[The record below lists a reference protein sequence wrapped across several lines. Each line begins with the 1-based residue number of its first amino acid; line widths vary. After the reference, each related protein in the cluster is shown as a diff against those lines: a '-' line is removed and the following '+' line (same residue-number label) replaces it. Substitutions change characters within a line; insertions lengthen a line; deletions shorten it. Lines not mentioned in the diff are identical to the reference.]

1 MNKRVVKNEFYYP
14 SKDGATQIHAI
25 EGIPDGKV
33 AAVLQ
38 MCHGMVEHI
47 DRYDEFAR
55 FLAEKGYY
63 VVGHDHLGHG
73 KSVTSKDK
81 LGFFHESKGNTYVI
95 GDIHHLRK
103 ITKKKYK
110 DVPYFMLGHS
120 MGSFLLRQYL
130 GLYGDGISGA
140 IVMGTGSKSNLLLTA
155 GKVLCRIIAFGKGWE
170 YRSKLVNNMAFGGF
184 NKKFSQETNGS
195 DWLSRNPVN
204 SQKYAKDPL
213 CSFVFTVNAY
223 YQMFCGILAVNH
235 QEKNGKIPKTLP
247 IFLVAGKD
255 SPVGNFGKSVENIYK
270 NYKSCG
276 IEDVSMKLY
285 ENDRHEILNEVDR
298 SLVFDDLL
306 TWMEK
311 RKR

>member
-14 SKDGATQIHAI
+14 SKDGTTQIHAI
-25 EGIPDGKV
+25 EWIPDGKV

-155 GKVLCRIIAFGKGWE
+155 GKVLCRIIAFGKGG
-170 YRSKLVNNMAFGGF
+170 N
-184 NKKFSQETNGS
+184 T
-195 DWLSRNPVN
+195 
-204 SQKYAKDPL
+204 
-213 CSFVFTVNAY
+213 
-223 YQMFCGILAVNH
+223 AVN
-235 QEKNGKIPKTLP
+235 
-247 IFLVAGKD
+247 
-255 SPVGNFGKSVENIYK
+255 
-270 NYKSCG
+270 
-276 IEDVSMKLY
+276 
-285 ENDRHEILNEVDR
+285 
-298 SLVFDDLL
+298 
-306 TWMEK
+306 W
-311 RKR
+311 

>member
-1 MNKRVVKNEFYYP
+1 MEKTEFYYP
-14 SKDGATQIHAI
+14 SGDGHTEIHAI
-25 EGIPDGKV
+25 EWRGEGQIK
-33 AAVLQ
+33 AVLQ
-38 MCHGMVEHI
+38 VCHGMVEYI
-47 DRYDEFAR
+47 ERYEAFASYLTDRGFV
-55 FLAEKGYY
+55 

-73 KSVTSKDK
+73 NSVADK
-81 LGFFHESKGNTYVI
+81 EDYGYFPKESGNEYVV
-95 GDIHHLRK
+95 GDIHTLRRK
-103 ITKKKYK
+103 TEKKYPGI
-110 DVPYFMLGHS
+110 PYFMLGHS

-255 SPVGNFGKSVENIYK
+255 DPVGNFGKSVENIYK

>member
-1 MNKRVVKNEFYYP
+1 
-14 SKDGATQIHAI
+14 
-25 EGIPDGKV
+25 
-33 AAVLQ
+33 
-38 MCHGMVEHI
+38 MVEHI

-95 GDIHHLRK
+95 GDIHRLRK

-155 GKVLCRIIAFGKGWE
+155 GKVLCRITVSYTHLDVYKRQGNKHVIE
-170 YRSKLVNNMAFGGF
+170 YSLKLD
-184 NKKFSQETNGS
+184 S
-195 DWLSRNPVN
+195 NPE
-204 SQKYAKDPL
+204 
-213 CSFVFTVNAY
+213 FTSSV
-223 YQMFCGILAVNH
+223 
-235 QEKNGKIPKTLP
+235 
-247 IFLVAGKD
+247 LVAYARAAYRLSANG
-255 SPVGNFGKSVENIYK
+255 E
-270 NYKSCG
+270 CCL
-276 IEDVSMKLY
+276 LY
-285 ENDRHEILNEVDR
+285 TSRCV
-298 SLVFDDLL
+298 
-306 TWMEK
+306 
-311 RKR
+311 

>member
-14 SKDGATQIHAI
+14 SKDGTTQIHAI
-25 EGIPDGKV
+25 EWIPEGKV
-33 AAVLQ
+33 VAVLQ

-155 GKVLCRIIAFGKGWE
+155 GKVLCRIIAFGRGWE

-195 DWLSRNPVN
+195 N
-204 SQKYAKDPL
+204 
-213 CSFVFTVNAY
+213 
-223 YQMFCGILAVNH
+223 
-235 QEKNGKIPKTLP
+235 
-247 IFLVAGKD
+247 
-255 SPVGNFGKSVENIYK
+255 
-270 NYKSCG
+270 
-276 IEDVSMKLY
+276 
-285 ENDRHEILNEVDR
+285 
-298 SLVFDDLL
+298 
-306 TWMEK
+306 
-311 RKR
+311 